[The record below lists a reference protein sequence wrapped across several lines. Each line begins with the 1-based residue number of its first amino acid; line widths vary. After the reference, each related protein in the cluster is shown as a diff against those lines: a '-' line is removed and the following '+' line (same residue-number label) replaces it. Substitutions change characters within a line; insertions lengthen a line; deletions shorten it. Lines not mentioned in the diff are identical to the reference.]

1 MLGVDRQHIL
11 DSSDWIP
18 TDNEHPVGYIEAW
31 RHAEPVEGLMAQ
43 GELQDAEVNDWLVQ
57 TGSFAKHN
65 SKEIGSPKAATRLV
79 ICERYGWKPLGFE
92 MSQNSFLAIESSF
105 RLPPQTLS
113 MLNSNSG
120 QYHYTRERDGL
131 GSAHAVKSMTI
142 IVKLPQMFQLGN
154 WGLALSHS
162 FETSTTSAFL
172 HGWNVLSDYHP
183 VTRERVV
190 PGQEKIEPL
199 LYSAIGS
206 CGRPTLLP
214 IVLLKE
220 HLFRINIFMRE
231 LESTATAIE
240 STFKVTKSGRLAN
253 SEGGPLELMKLMANE
268 EERTKLT
275 TLLNTTMTDT
285 VNLTCVMKWDRR
297 YCKFLKELHGVIR
310 TFDSESSSQ
319 VGESE
324 LEIILRHLEC
334 DLESAFEYVESIAA
348 RLTLQLTVLYNLVAQ
363 AENDLTARM
372 TAAAGLD
379 SAAMKTLAFVTT
391 VFLPPT
397 FIAVNSQTLFSMSM
411 FDWQAGSSS
420 SSSPDGGG
428 PDGSVVRAFWIYWAV
443 SVPLTI
449 LVLVGWRVWW
459 HHQRSQY
466 ARQYQHRTQTK
477 EGSEIALEA
486 KPKKGWVEYLRRGRT
501 EPESDGEQ
509 RDSYAI

>member
-11 DSSDWIP
+11 DSSDWIS
-18 TDNEHPVGYIEAW
+18 TDNEHPVRYIEAW
-31 RHAEPVEGLMAQ
+31 RHAEPVEGDETAGLMAQ
-43 GELQDAEVNDWLVQ
+43 GELQDAEANDWLVQ
-57 TGSFAKHN
+57 TGSFAKRD
-65 SKEIGSPKAATRLV
+65 SKEIGSPKEATRLV

-92 MSQNSFLAIESSF
+92 MSQDSFLAIESSF
-105 RLPPQTLS
+105 RLPPETLS
-113 MLNSNSG
+113 ILNSDGG
-120 QYHYTRERDGL
+120 QYHYALERSRFE
-131 GSAHAVKSMTI
+131 SANTVRSMTI

-162 FETSTTSAFL
+162 FDTSTTSAFL

-190 PGQEKIEPL
+190 PAQERIGPL
-199 LYSAIGS
+199 IYSAIGS

-214 IVLLKE
+214 IILLKE
-220 HLFRINIFMRE
+220 HLSRINLFMGE

-285 VNLTCVMKWDRR
+285 VNLTCVIKWDRR

-348 RLTLQLTVLYNLVAQ
+348 RLNLQLTVLYNLVAQ

-372 TAAAGLD
+372 TAATGLD

-397 FIAVNSQTLFSMSM
+397 FIATLFSMSM
-411 FDWQAGSSS
+411 FDWQAGSTSP
-420 SSSPDGGG
+420 SSPDGGG
-428 PDGSVVRAFWIYWAV
+428 LDGYVVRAFWVYWAV

-477 EGSEIALEA
+477 EGSKIASEA
-486 KPKKGWVEYLRRGRT
+486 KLKKGWAKYLRRRRV
-501 EPESDGEQ
+501 EPD
-509 RDSYAI
+509 Y